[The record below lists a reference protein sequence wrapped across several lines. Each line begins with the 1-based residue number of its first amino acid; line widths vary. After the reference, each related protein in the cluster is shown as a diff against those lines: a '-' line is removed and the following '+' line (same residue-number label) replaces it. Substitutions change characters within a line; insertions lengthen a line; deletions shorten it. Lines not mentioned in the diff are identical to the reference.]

1 MTARGKV
8 SGMVAAAQ
16 PEAVEAG
23 LEAFKAGG
31 NAVDAAIATA
41 LVQTAVDPQMCGIAG
56 FGSLQVYDPA
66 KGVHICHD
74 FHGRAPLAVRPDMWE
89 RLLIGEAE
97 DGFGF
102 LLEGRVNELGY
113 GAITSPMT
121 LKGLAEASARYGRL
135 QFRDLLAPAIAYARD
150 GFMVRPHVAAYWA
163 QVPTEG
169 RAPHAEVLTKLPA
182 TRKIYAKPDGAL
194 RKVGEILKNPDM
206 GATLERVA
214 QAGVEEFYEGRIAQQ
229 IAADMA
235 AHGGLIT
242 MADLKAALPETVEP
256 LWGSYR
262 NLKFA
267 TNRPPGGGVMLI
279 EMLNIL
285 ENFDLKAMGH
295 NSPDYIATVAEAMKI
310 ATVDKDAKVGD
321 PRFVSVPL
329 AELTSKDYAKSLA
342 DRIKRGE
349 KTHVPRLRG
358 GQKESADT
366 THVVAVDETGACAT
380 MTHTLGTP
388 SGVVTE
394 GLGFMYNGAM
404 AVFDPRPGRAGSLAP
419 GKSRF
424 SSMAPSIIFKDGKP
438 MLVIGAPGGTY
449 IAMGIL
455 QAILNVVEFGMN
467 ALEAVSAPRFN
478 ATSDTLDIT
487 NRILRSTEADLKR
500 RGYPVR
506 RWPLTFHFAG
516 VHAIRIVDGKLDGG
530 ADPGRDGMA
539 MAV

>member
-1 MTARGKV
+1 MTH
-8 SGMVAAAQ
+8 GMVSAAQ

-23 LEAFKAGG
+23 LEALKAGG

-41 LVQTAVDPQMCGIAG
+41 LVQTVVDPQMCGIAG
-56 FGSLQVYDPA
+56 FGSLHVYDPRR
-66 KGVHICHD
+66 GIHECLD
-74 FHGRAPLAVRPDMWE
+74 FHGRAPLAVKPDMWE
-89 RLLIGEAE
+89 HRLVGESE

-102 LLEGRVNELGY
+102 QLEGKVNEIGY

-121 LKGLAEASARYGRL
+121 LRAFDEALRRYGTRKL
-135 QFRDLLAPAIAYARD
+135 GDVLAPAIYYAEE

-169 RAPHAEVLTKLPA
+169 RAPHAEMLTTLPA
-182 TRKIYAKPDGAL
+182 TRKIYAKPDGTL
-194 RKVGEILKNPDM
+194 RKMGETLKNPDM
-206 GATLERVA
+206 GATLRRVRDH
-214 QAGVEEFYEGRIAQQ
+214 GVDDFYSGEIGRRIV
-229 IAADMA
+229 ADMKA
-235 AHGGLIT
+235 NGGLLSE
-242 MADLKAALPETVEP
+242 ADLAEAKPEANPPV
-256 LWGSYR
+256 WGTYR
-262 NLKFA
+262 GLRIS
-267 TNRPPGGGVMLI
+267 TNRPPGGGLMLL

-285 ENFDLKAMGH
+285 EHFDLKAMGH

-310 ATVDKDAKVGD
+310 ATVDKDSKVGD

-329 AELTSKDYAKSLA
+329 DELISKAYAGPLA
-342 DRIKRGE
+342 ARIKRGE
-349 KTHVPRLRG
+349 KTSVPRLKSK
-358 GQKESADT
+358 QKESADT
-366 THVVAVDETGACAT
+366 THVVAVDENGVIAT

-404 AVFDPRPGRAGSLAP
+404 AVFDPRPGRPGSLAP

-424 SSMAPSIIFKDGKP
+424 SSLAPTIVFNGDKP
-438 MLVIGAPGGTY
+438 LLAIGAPGGTY

-455 QAILNVVEFGMN
+455 QAMLNVIEFGMT
-467 ALEAVSAPRFN
+467 AAEAVSAPRFN

-487 NRILRSTEADLKR
+487 NRILRSTETELKS
-500 RGYPVR
+500 RGYAVR
-506 RWPLTFHFAG
+506 RWPLNFHFAG

>member
-1 MTARGKV
+1 MTH
-8 SGMVAAAQ
+8 GMVSAAQ

-23 LEAFKAGG
+23 LEALKAGG
-31 NAVDAAIATA
+31 NAVDAAVATA

-56 FGSLQVYDPA
+56 FGSLQVFDPVT
-66 KGVHICHD
+66 GRHDCHD
-74 FHGRAPLAVRPDMWE
+74 FHGRAPLAARPDMWQH
-89 RLLIGEAE
+89 LLVGEAE

-102 LLEGRVNELGY
+102 ILEGRVNELGY

-121 LKGLAEASARYGRL
+121 LKGLAEASRRYGRL
-135 QFRDLLAPAIAYARD
+135 PFRDLIPPAIAYARD
-150 GFMVRPHVAAYWA
+150 GFQVRPHVAAYWS

-169 RAPHAEVLTKLPA
+169 RAPHAEMLTTFPA
-182 TRKIYAKPDGAL
+182 TRKIYAKPDGTI

-206 GATLERVA
+206 AATLERVRE
-214 QAGVEEFYEGRIAQQ
+214 QGIEDFYEGRLAEQ
-229 IAADMA
+229 IIADMTA
-235 AHGGLIT
+235 NGGLIGH
-242 MADLKAALPETVEP
+242 ADLLAATPETVEP
-256 LWGSYR
+256 LWGTYR
-262 NLKFA
+262 GLKLS

-285 ENFDLKAMGH
+285 EHFDLKAMGH

-310 ATVDKDAKVGD
+310 ATVDKDMKVGD
-321 PRFVSVPL
+321 PRFVTVPL
-329 AELTSKDYAKSLA
+329 AELTSKDYAAPLA
-342 DRIKRGE
+342 ARIKRGE
-349 KTHVPRLRG
+349 KTRVPRLRSG
-358 GQKESADT
+358 GKESADT
-366 THVVAVDETGACAT
+366 THVVAVDETGMCAT

-388 SGVVTE
+388 SGVVTD

-424 SSMAPSIIFKDGKP
+424 SSLAPTIIFRDGKP
-438 MLVIGAPGGTY
+438 FLVLGAPGGTY

-455 QAILNVVEFGMN
+455 QVILNVVEFGMN

-487 NRILRSTEADLKR
+487 NRILRSTEAELKR
-500 RGYPVR
+500 RDYAVR

-516 VHAIRIVDGKLDGG
+516 VHAIRIVDGRLDGG

>member
-1 MTARGKV
+1 MTH
-8 SGMVAAAQ
+8 GMVCAAQ

-23 LEAFKAGG
+23 IEALKAGG
-31 NAVDAAIATA
+31 NAVDAAVATA

-56 FGSLQVYDPA
+56 FGSLQVYDP
-66 KGVHICHD
+66 KNGRHVCHD
-74 FHGRAPLAVRPDMWE
+74 FHGRAPLGVKPDMWE
-89 RLLIGEAE
+89 KLLIGEAE

-102 LLEGRVNELGY
+102 LLEGRVNEIGY

-121 LKGLAEASARYGRL
+121 IKGLDEALKRYGTMRL
-135 QFRDLLAPAIAYARD
+135 KDLLGPAIHYAQD
-150 GFMVRPHVAAYWA
+150 GFMVRPHVAAYWN

-169 RAPHAEVLTKLPA
+169 RAPHAEFLTKLPA
-182 TRKIYAKPDGAL
+182 TRKIYAKPNGKLHA
-194 RKVGEILKNPDM
+194 VGETLRNPDL
-206 GATLERVA
+206 ASTLRRVA
-214 QAGVEEFYEGRIAQQ
+214 EHGVEDFYNGEIARR
-229 IAADMA
+229 IAADMTA
-235 AHGGLIT
+235 NGGLIT
-242 MADLKAALPETVEP
+242 LADLKAAAPETVEP
-256 LWGSYR
+256 LWGTYR
-262 NLKFA
+262 GIRIS

-310 ATVDKDAKVGD
+310 ATVDKDTKVGD
-321 PRFVSVPL
+321 PRFVTVPL
-329 AELTSKDYAKSLA
+329 AELTSKDYARPLA
-342 DRIKRGE
+342 ARIKRGE
-349 KTHVPRLRG
+349 KTRVPRLKSG
-358 GQKESADT
+358 GGKESADT
-366 THVVAVDETGACAT
+366 THVTTVDENGVCAT

-404 AVFDPRPGRAGSLAP
+404 AVFDPRPGRPGSLAP

-424 SSMAPSIIFKDGKP
+424 SSMAPSILFKDDKP
-438 MLVIGAPGGTY
+438 FLVLGAPGGTY

-455 QAILNVVEFGMN
+455 QVILNVVEFGMS
-467 ALEAVSAPRFN
+467 ALEAVHAPRFN

-487 NRILRSTEADLKR
+487 NRVLRSTEAELQR
-500 RGYPVR
+500 REYTVR
-506 RWPLTFHFAG
+506 RWPMNFHFAG

-539 MAV
+539 VMV

>member
-1 MTARGKV
+1 MTH
-8 SGMVAAAQ
+8 GMVSAAQ

-23 LEAFKAGG
+23 LEALKAGG
-31 NAVDAAIATA
+31 NAVDAAVATA
-41 LVQTAVDPQMCGIAG
+41 LVQTVVDPQMCGIAG
-56 FGSLQVYDPA
+56 FGCLHVYDP
-66 KGVHICHD
+66 GRGIHECLD
-74 FHGRAPLAVRPDMWE
+74 FHGRAPLATTPDMWE
-89 RLLIGEAE
+89 HLLVGESE

-102 LLEGRVNELGY
+102 LLDGRVNEIGY

-121 LKGLAEASARYGRL
+121 LRALDAALTRYGSKRL
-135 QFRDLLAPAIAYARD
+135 GDLLSPAIHYAED

-169 RAPHAEVLTKLPA
+169 RAPHSELLTTLPA
-182 TRKIYAKPDGAL
+182 TRKIYAKPDGSV
-194 RKVGEILKNPDM
+194 RRVGEILRNPDM
-206 GATLERVA
+206 GATLRRIRE
-214 QAGVEEFYEGRIAQQ
+214 AGVEDFYSGAIAGRIV
-229 IAADMA
+229 ADMKS
-235 AHGGLIT
+235 HGGLLT
-242 MADLKAALPETVEP
+242 EADLTGARPDTSEP
-256 LWGSYR
+256 LWSTYR
-262 NLKFA
+262 GLRLS
-267 TNRPPGGGVMLI
+267 TNRPPGGGLMLVQ
-279 EMLNIL
+279 MLNIL
-285 ENFDLKAMGH
+285 EHFDLKAMGH

-321 PRFVSVPL
+321 PRFVDVPL
-329 AELTSKDYAKSLA
+329 DELTSKDYAAALA
-342 DRIKRGE
+342 ERIKRGE
-349 KTHVPRLRG
+349 KTHVPRLKG
-358 GQKESADT
+358 KGNESADT
-366 THVVAVDETGACAT
+366 THVVAVDQNGVIAT

-404 AVFDPRPGRAGSLAP
+404 AVFDPRPGRPGSLAP

-424 SSMAPSIIFKDGKP
+424 SSLAPSIVFKDDKP
-438 MLVIGAPGGTY
+438 FLAIGAPGGTY

-455 QAILNVVEFGMN
+455 QVMLNVIEFGMT
-467 ALEAVSAPRFN
+467 AAEAVAAPRFN

-487 NRILRSTEADLKR
+487 NRILRATEAELKS

-506 RWPLTFHFAG
+506 RWPMNFHFAG

>member
-1 MTARGKV
+1 MV
-8 SGMVAAAQ
+8 SAAQ

-23 LEAFKAGG
+23 LEALKAGG
-31 NAVDAAIATA
+31 NAVDAAVATA
-41 LVQTAVDPQMCGIAG
+41 LVQTVVDPQMCGIAG
-56 FGSLQVYDPA
+56 FGCLHVYDPRR
-66 KGVHICHD
+66 GIHECLD
-74 FHGRAPLAVRPDMWE
+74 FHGRAPLAATPGMWE
-89 RLLIGEAE
+89 HLLVGESE

-102 LLEGRVNELGY
+102 LLEGRVNEVGY

-121 LKGLAEASARYGRL
+121 LRALDEAIRRYGSL
-135 QFRDLLAPAIAYARD
+135 KLADLLEPAIGYAEQ
-150 GFMVRPHVAAYWA
+150 GFMVRPHVAAYWS

-169 RAPHAEVLTKLPA
+169 RAPHAEMLTTLPA
-182 TRKIYAKPDGAL
+182 TRKIYAKPDGSL
-194 RKVGEILKNPDM
+194 RKVGEVLKNPDM
-206 GATLERVA
+206 GATLRQVRDK
-214 QAGVEEFYEGRIAQQ
+214 GVEAFYSGDIARRIV
-229 IAADMA
+229 ADMK
-235 AHGGLIT
+235 AHGGLIAQ
-242 MADLKAALPETVEP
+242 ADLDAAQPDTSAP
-256 LWGSYR
+256 LWGTYR
-262 NLKFA
+262 GLRLA

-285 ENFDLKAMGH
+285 EHFDLKAMGH

-321 PRFVSVPL
+321 PRFVKVPL
-329 AELTSKDYAKSLA
+329 DELTSKAYAEPLA
-342 DRIKRGE
+342 ARIRSGQ
-349 KTHVPRLRG
+349 KTSVPRLKG
-358 GQKESADT
+358 KAKESADT
-366 THVVAVDETGACAT
+366 THVVAVDENGVIAS

-404 AVFDPRPGRAGSLAP
+404 AVFDPRPGRPGSLAP

-424 SSMAPSIIFKDGKP
+424 SSLAPSILFKDDKP
-438 MLVIGAPGGTY
+438 FLALGAPGGTY

-455 QAILNVVEFGMN
+455 QVILNVVEFGMT
-467 ALEAVSAPRFN
+467 AAEAVAAPRIN

-487 NRILRSTEADLKR
+487 NRILRATEAELKR

-506 RWPLTFHFAG
+506 RWPLNFHFAG
-516 VHAIRIVDGKLDGG
+516 VHAIRIVDGRLDGG